1 MITLEQ
7 SGNQVKLSGELDFE
21 TVAEQLRNPSIRFD
35 AGDLSVDL
43 CEISRFNSASLALLL
58 EWMKIAQQKGS
69 QIKYHNA
76 PEQLM
81 AIARA
86 YGLDQE
92 LPLTS
97 A

>member
-1 MITLEQ
+1 MLLLEQ
-7 SGNQVKLSGELDFE
+7 TGNQVKLSGQLDFDS
-21 TVAEQLRNPSIRFD
+21 VAEELRKPSIRFD
-35 AGDLSVDL
+35 TADLTVDL

-58 EWMKIAQQKGS
+58 EWMKMAQQKGS

>member
-1 MITLEQ
+1 MLTLTQ
-7 SGNQVKLSGELDFE
+7 SGNQVKLSGQLDFDS
-21 TVAEQLRNPSIRFD
+21 VAEQLRNPSIRFD
-35 AGDLSVDL
+35 VGDLSVDL

-58 EWMKIAQQKGS
+58 EWMKMAQQKGA

-76 PEQLM
+76 PDQLM

-86 YGLDQE
+86 YGLDHE